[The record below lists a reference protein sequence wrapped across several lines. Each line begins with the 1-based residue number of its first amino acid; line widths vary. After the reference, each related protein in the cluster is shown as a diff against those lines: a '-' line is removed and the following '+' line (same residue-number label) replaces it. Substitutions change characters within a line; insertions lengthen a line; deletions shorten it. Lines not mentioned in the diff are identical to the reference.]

1 VTSFGLVPLAL
12 CLEPFVYASFLN
24 IAPGGLKR
32 GARLA
37 PGAFYCAV
45 YFLRFYEVIML
56 RIKNL
61 HAYYGRIKALDN
73 VSLHVQPGEIVSL
86 IGANGA
92 GKTTILNTI
101 SGLIRSAQGEI
112 KFEERKINGLRPE
125 KVVAAGISQ
134 VPEGRQIFGPLTVIE
149 NLELGAYLRFKK
161 KEKEAIAEDLDWV
174 FQLFPRLEERSGQIA
189 GTLSGGEQQMLAI
202 GRALMA
208 KPKLLLLDEPSM
220 GLAPLIVKDIMNTV
234 SELRR
239 SGVTILMV
247 EQNARASLTISDRG
261 YVLETGRVVLQ
272 GPSDELMNDSDVKR
286 AYLGKDYKTFWEG
299 RERT

>member
-1 VTSFGLVPLAL
+1 
-12 CLEPFVYASFLN
+12 
-24 IAPGGLKR
+24 
-32 GARLA
+32 
-37 PGAFYCAV
+37 
-45 YFLRFYEVIML
+45 ML

-101 SGLIRSAQGEI
+101 SGLIRCSQGEI
-112 KFEERKINGLRPE
+112 KFEDREINKLRPE

-134 VPEGRQIFGPLTVIE
+134 VPEGRQIFGPLTVQE
-149 NLELGAYLRFKK
+149 NLELGAFLRFKK
-161 KEKEAIAEDLDWV
+161 KEKEAIARDLDWV
-174 FQLFPRLEERSGQIA
+174 FQLFPRLKERSGQIA
-189 GTLSGGEQQMLAI
+189 GTLSGGEQQMLSI

-239 SGVTILMV
+239 NGMTVLMV

>member
-1 VTSFGLVPLAL
+1 
-12 CLEPFVYASFLN
+12 
-24 IAPGGLKR
+24 
-32 GARLA
+32 
-37 PGAFYCAV
+37 
-45 YFLRFYEVIML
+45 ML

-73 VSLHVQPGEIVSL
+73 VSLHVQSGEIVSL

-101 SGLIRSAQGEI
+101 SGLIRCSQGEI
-112 KFEERKINGLRPE
+112 KFEDREINKLRPE

-134 VPEGRQIFGPLTVIE
+134 VPEGRQIFGPLTVQE
-149 NLELGAYLRFKK
+149 NLELGAFLRFKK
-161 KEKEAIAEDLDWV
+161 KEKEAIARDLDWV
-174 FQLFPRLEERSGQIA
+174 FQLFPRLKERYGQIA

-239 SGVTILMV
+239 SGVTVLMV

-299 RERT
+299 RERP

>member
-1 VTSFGLVPLAL
+1 M
-12 CLEPFVYASFLN
+12 
-24 IAPGGLKR
+24 LK
-32 GARLA
+32 
-37 PGAFYCAV
+37 V
-45 YFLRFYEVIML
+45 
-56 RIKNL
+56 KNL
-61 HAYYGRIKALDN
+61 HAYYGQMKALDN

-101 SGLIRSAQGEI
+101 SGLIRSTQGEI
-112 KFEERKINGLRPE
+112 KFEDRKINRLAPE

-134 VPEGRQIFGPLTVIE
+134 VPEGRQIFGPLTVLE

-161 KEKEAIAEDLDWV
+161 KQKEAIVGDLDWV
-174 FQLFPRLEERSGQIA
+174 FQLFPRLKERSEQIA

-220 GLAPLIVKDIMNTV
+220 GLAPLVVKDIMNTV
-234 SELRR
+234 SELRK

-261 YVLETGRVVLQ
+261 YVLGTGRVVLQ

-299 RERT
+299 RERA

>member
-1 VTSFGLVPLAL
+1 
-12 CLEPFVYASFLN
+12 
-24 IAPGGLKR
+24 
-32 GARLA
+32 
-37 PGAFYCAV
+37 
-45 YFLRFYEVIML
+45 ML

-134 VPEGRQIFGPLTVIE
+134 VPEGRQIFGPLTVLE

-161 KEKEAIAEDLDWV
+161 KEKEAIAGDLDWV

-189 GTLSGGEQQMLAI
+189 GTLSGGEQQMLSI